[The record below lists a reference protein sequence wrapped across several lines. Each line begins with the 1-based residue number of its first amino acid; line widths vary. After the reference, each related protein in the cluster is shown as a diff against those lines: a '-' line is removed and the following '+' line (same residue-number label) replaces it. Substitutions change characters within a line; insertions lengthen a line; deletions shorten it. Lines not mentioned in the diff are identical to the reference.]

1 MNNYIVGGYIMN
13 QNLKKK
19 EYNIL
24 ILKKY
29 QNYHMKNLKK
39 LVDIVKIKF
48 LLDYLKYMVQMN
60 VLKIML

>member
-1 MNNYIVGGYIMN
+1 MN